1 MSEFA
6 RQAHPDA
13 AHRERLSR
21 EIPGL
26 SPRQVQVWFQNRRAK
41 LKRLITEDR
50 ERMMRSRALPENFD
64 MSHALNAGFGTGG
77 PGSASPMAS
86 PAGFQ
91 PTMQPP
97 GHMRP
102 LTLDTLRR
110 GVPEQSFASPTG
122 ISPAMN
128 ALAFTPPQSAT
139 DTTSP
144 MSAVSD
150 MSSFAYTHRA
160 LAESPRRNPFPGSVP
175 GLSGQPSQYIPRMH
189 IQDRFRRQSADAVSS
204 PLRSSMSYGSLN
216 MEDIRAHEHGQAAT
230 ISEEPT
236 NYEFQRDTPRNM
248 PPPPLTPYGL
258 GIPYTAITGMHTNV
272 PTPSSQQVMTTAP
285 GPDMQSYQR
294 DTQQQY
300 MGQQTATYPHFQGYQ
315 NAGYTVPQMPQ
326 YSYAP
331 NFNPQQYQGQFAPPP
346 GVEGPALTAP
356 LPSQHQ
362 QYGQLG
368 THQGREG
375 EESEGDN
382 SDGGVPL
389 PAGY

>member
-1 MSEFA
+1 
-6 RQAHPDA
+6 
-13 AHRERLSR
+13 
-21 EIPGL
+21 
-26 SPRQVQVWFQNRRAK
+26 
-41 LKRLITEDR
+41 
-50 ERMMRSRALPENFD
+50 

-258 GIPYTAITGMHTNV
+258 GIPCKNFGSESKSLLLTNPRYSNNWHAHKCTHTQFTAGDDYRPWPRHAVLPKRHPATIHGPTNRDI
-272 PTPSSQQVMTTAP
+272 PAFPRLSKCGLHCAPDATILLRAQLQSSAVSGPVRATT
-285 GPDMQSYQR
+285 R
-294 DTQQQY
+294 
-300 MGQQTATYPHFQGYQ
+300 
-315 NAGYTVPQMPQ
+315 
-326 YSYAP
+326 
-331 NFNPQQYQGQFAPPP
+331 
-346 GVEGPALTAP
+346 
-356 LPSQHQ
+356 
-362 QYGQLG
+362 
-368 THQGREG
+368 R
-375 EESEGDN
+375 
-382 SDGGVPL
+382 
-389 PAGY
+389 